1 MQTVFA
7 ILMLLSSVA
16 FAEEKELEVFVG
28 GKYTCDFS
36 RKREFLKTRGPF
48 ELEISQ
54 DGAKSSTRIL
64 KLANK
69 KYSLEAKNYNGIDF
83 KEIHSD
89 FPTVNN
95 MPIAYI
101 DTLGENNGDGSE
113 LSVGIA
119 FETEPHTYQADALK
133 CTGEAVM
140 KKVPILQFDCDTKD
154 LVGQKEIPVKLRF
167 ALANLADPQRVMVL
181 NYEGEETQDYTP
193 IQVDPDT
200 SYFTSLNENLRA
212 SVRRDYVLI
221 EGDSDGV
228 YYSYLRL
235 NRPDLT
241 QGVAWLEGD
250 DEISPARR
258 QVSCTVIGDVKN
270 AFEERNW

>member
-1 MQTVFA
+1 
-7 ILMLLSSVA
+7 MLLSSFA
-16 FAEEKELEVFVG
+16 FAKGKELEVFVG

-36 RKREFLKTRGPF
+36 RKRQFLKTKGPF
-48 ELEISQ
+48 EMEISQ
-54 DGAKSSTRIL
+54 DGFRSSTRLL

-83 KEIHSD
+83 HEIHSD
-89 FPTVNN
+89 FPTVND

-101 DTLGENNGDGSE
+101 DTLGEESGDGSE
-113 LSVGIA
+113 LTVGIV

-140 KKVPILQFDCDTKD
+140 KKVPIIQLDCDTKD
-154 LVGQKEIPVKLRF
+154 MVGQKEIPVKLRF

-181 NYEGEETQDYTP
+181 TYDGEESPDFMP
-193 IQVDPDT
+193 IQVEPDS

-212 SVRRDYVLI
+212 SVRRDYVMI

-228 YYSYLRL
+228 YYSYFRL

-241 QGVAWLEGD
+241 RGMAWLEGD
-250 DEISPARR
+250 DEIPPARR
-258 QVSCTVIGDVKN
+258 HVSCVVTGDVKN
-270 AFEERNW
+270 AFDDRKQ